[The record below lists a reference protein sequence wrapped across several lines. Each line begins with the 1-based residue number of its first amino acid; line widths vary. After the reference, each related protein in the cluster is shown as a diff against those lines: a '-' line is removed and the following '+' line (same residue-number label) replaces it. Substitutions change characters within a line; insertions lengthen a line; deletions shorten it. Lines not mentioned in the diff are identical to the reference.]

1 MFDFVWL
8 IPLFPAIG
16 FLINGFFGK
25 SYSKK
30 VVGGVAC
37 TALGLSFLT
46 SILILFELIGRPP
59 TERHFE
65 KVIFDWVV
73 SGSFQTVIGYQI
85 DPLSILMALVVSGV
99 SFFIHIYS
107 VGYMHDD
114 PGFPRYFTY
123 LNLFV
128 FMMLNLVLANNFLL
142 MFVGWEGVGL
152 CSYLLIGFWFE
163 KDSAANAG
171 KKAFVVNRVGDF
183 GFLLGMFLIFTSLG
197 KHGIWT
203 LDFTEVFAN
212 ASKLDPGAATAIT
225 ILLFIGACGKSAQ
238 IPLYVWLPDAM
249 EGPTPVSSL
258 IHAATMVTAGVYMV
272 ARCNV
277 LYSMAPISMAIVAVV
292 GVATAIY
299 TASIGFCQNDI
310 KKVLAYSTISQLGY
324 MFLGVGVG
332 AYSAGIFHLMTHAF
346 FKGLL
351 FLGAGSVM
359 HALSGEL
366 DMRKMG
372 ALRKKIPIT
381 FWTFFI
387 ATLAIAG
394 IPGLSG
400 FFSKDEILWQAFSSS
415 RGHFLLWLVAAIA
428 AGMTAFYMFRALFMT
443 FFGQS
448 RVDEHVA
455 HHIHESPKIMTVPLM
470 ILAILSVIGGYIG
483 VPHVLG
489 GANHIHEFLAPV
501 LVGGAEPAMYKN
513 DLVSIIRTLHKK
525 GKEITLKTTGN
536 DLEFVK
542 ATIGSVDR
550 YIFEVKA
557 PLDDVEG
564 TMHLTSMDEGKTRQ
578 YLANLKAC
586 LEALRGQK
594 VHSITRVIPTV
605 IDREKMERLG
615 QQLQGLVAEA
625 HLVQFMSGTND
636 LAFDGIDRP
645 APPVAEMELLGNIL
659 LKYIPTV
666 IIQGDGLDIT
676 LKA

>member
-1 MFDFVWL
+1 MFDYVWL
-8 IPLFPAIG
+8 IPMFPAIG
-16 FLINGFFGK
+16 FLINGFFGRR
-25 SYSKK
+25 YSKK
-30 VVGGVAC
+30 VVGWVAC
-37 TALGLSFLT
+37 SALGLSFLT
-46 SILILFELIGRPP
+46 SILIFFELIGRPP
-59 TERHFE
+59 TERVFE

-107 VGYMHDD
+107 LGYMHDD
-114 PGFPRYFTY
+114 PGYSRYFTY

-128 FMMLNLVLANNFLL
+128 FMMLNLILANNFLL

-183 GFLLGMFLIFTSLG
+183 GFILGMFLLFTSLG

-212 ASKLDPGAATAIT
+212 VNKLDTATVTAIT
-225 ILLFIGACGKSAQ
+225 ILFFIGACGKSAQ

-258 IHAATMVTAGVYMV
+258 IHAATMVTAGVYMI

-277 LYSMAPISMAIVAVV
+277 LYSMAPISMAIVAIV

-332 AYSAGIFHLMTHAF
+332 AFSAGIFHLMTHAF

-394 IPGLSG
+394 VPGLSG

-415 RGHFLLWLVAAIA
+415 HGHFVLWLVAAIA

-470 ILAILSVIGGYIG
+470 VLAVLSIIGGYIG

-501 LVGGAEPAMYKN
+501 LGGGAEPAKAHAGISILTQAWASGGEGAGHQAALELLMMVISVVIALIGIGIAYLFYVKNPALPKLLAERWKGLYKLIFN
-513 DLVSIIRTLHKK
+513 KYYVDELYEILFIKSLK
-525 GKEITLKTTGN
+525 GLGTG
-536 DLEFVK
+536 LWKGF
-542 ATIGSVDR
+542 
-550 YIFEVKA
+550 
-557 PLDDVEG
+557 DDF
-564 TMHLTSMDEGKTRQ
+564 
-578 YLANLKAC
+578 
-586 LEALRGQK
+586 
-594 VHSITRVIPTV
+594 V
-605 IDREKMERLG
+605 IDGTINGIAYLIGWLSGVMRRM
-615 QQLQGLVAEA
+615 QTGLVQNYAFSMVIGGIV
-625 HLVQFMSGTND
+625 LVAYYVVRAIF
-636 LAFDGIDRP
+636 
-645 APPVAEMELLGNIL
+645 
-659 LKYIPTV
+659 Y
-666 IIQGDGLDIT
+666 
-676 LKA
+676 

>member
-1 MFDFVWL
+1 MFDYVWL
-8 IPLFPAIG
+8 IPVFPAIG
-16 FLINGFFGK
+16 FVINGIFGRGLG
-25 SYSKK
+25 KK
-30 VVGGVAC
+30 VVSWVGPSVI
-37 TALGLSFLT
+37 GLSFLT
-46 SILILFELIGRPP
+46 SILIFFELIGKPL

-85 DPLSILMALVVSGV
+85 DPLSILMALVVTGV

-114 PGFPRYFTY
+114 PGYTRYFTY

-152 CSYLLIGFWFE
+152 CSYLLIGFWYE
-163 KDSAANAG
+163 KDSASNAG

-183 GFLLGMFLIFTSLG
+183 GFLLGMFLLFIHFGTLHFSDIFGSLQ
-197 KHGIWT
+197 KNPHM
-203 LDFTEVFAN
+203 LDT
-212 ASKLDPGAATAIT
+212 ATATTIT

-238 IPLYVWLPDAM
+238 IPIYVWLPDAM

-277 LYSMAPISMAIVAVV
+277 LYSLAPISMAVVAIV
-292 GVATAIY
+292 GVATAIF
-299 TASIGFCQNDI
+299 TASIGICQTDI

-372 ALRKKIPIT
+372 ALRKKIPYT

-394 IPGLSG
+394 VPGLSG
-400 FFSKDEILWQAFSSS
+400 FFSKDEILWQAFSSAH
-415 RGHFLLWLVAAIA
+415 GYWLLWAVAALA
-428 AGMTAFYMFRALFMT
+428 AGMTAFYMFRALFLT

-455 HHIHESPKIMTVPLM
+455 HHVHESPKIMTVPLM
-470 ILAILSVIGGYIG
+470 VLAVLSVIGGYIG
-483 VPHVLG
+483 IPHVLG

-501 LVGGAEPAMYKN
+501 LGGGAEPAKA
-513 DLVSIIRTLHKK
+513 HA
-525 GKEITLKTTGN
+525 GITLISQAWASGGETGGHSAT
-536 DLEFVK
+536 LEYILMAVSVVIGGIGILIAYLFYIKNPALPKLAAERWKGLYKLVYNK
-542 ATIGSVDR
+542 YYVDEIYEVLFIRSLKNLGTGLWKGFDELVIDGAINGIAYLIGSLSGAMRKIQTGVVQNYALSMVIGGIVIAAY
-550 YIFEVKA
+550 YIVRAIF
-557 PLDDVEG
+557 
-564 TMHLTSMDEGKTRQ
+564 
-578 YLANLKAC
+578 Y
-586 LEALRGQK
+586 
-594 VHSITRVIPTV
+594 
-605 IDREKMERLG
+605 
-615 QQLQGLVAEA
+615 
-625 HLVQFMSGTND
+625 
-636 LAFDGIDRP
+636 
-645 APPVAEMELLGNIL
+645 
-659 LKYIPTV
+659 
-666 IIQGDGLDIT
+666 
-676 LKA
+676 

>member
-1 MFDFVWL
+1 M
-8 IPLFPAIG
+8 FPAIG
-16 FLINGFFGK
+16 FLINGFFGRR
-25 SYSKK
+25 YSKK
-30 VVGGVAC
+30 VVGWVAC
-37 TALGLSFLT
+37 SALGLSFLT
-46 SILILFELIGRPP
+46 SILIFFELIGRPP
-59 TERHFE
+59 TERVFE

-107 VGYMHDD
+107 LGYMHDD
-114 PGFPRYFTY
+114 PGYSRYFTY

-128 FMMLNLVLANNFLL
+128 FMMLNLILANNFLL

-183 GFLLGMFLIFTSLG
+183 GFILGMFLLFTSLG

-212 ASKLDPGAATAIT
+212 VNKLDTATVTAIT
-225 ILLFIGACGKSAQ
+225 ILFFIGACGKSAQ

-258 IHAATMVTAGVYMV
+258 IHAATMVTAGVYMI

-277 LYSMAPISMAIVAVV
+277 LYSMAPISMAIVAIV

-394 IPGLSG
+394 VPGLSG

-415 RGHFLLWLVAAIA
+415 HGHFVLWLVAAIA

-470 ILAILSVIGGYIG
+470 VLAVLSIIGGYIG

-501 LVGGAEPAMYKN
+501 LGGGAEPAKAHAGISILTQAWASSGEGGGHSAAALELLMMVISVVIALIGIGIAYLFYVKNPALPKLLAERWKGLYK
-513 DLVSIIRTLHKK
+513 LVFNKYYVDELYEILFIKSLK
-525 GKEITLKTTGN
+525 GLGTG
-536 DLEFVK
+536 LWKGF
-542 ATIGSVDR
+542 
-550 YIFEVKA
+550 
-557 PLDDVEG
+557 DDF
-564 TMHLTSMDEGKTRQ
+564 
-578 YLANLKAC
+578 
-586 LEALRGQK
+586 
-594 VHSITRVIPTV
+594 V
-605 IDREKMERLG
+605 IDGTINGIAYLIGWLSGVTRRM
-615 QQLQGLVAEA
+615 QTGLVQNYAFSMVIGGIV
-625 HLVQFMSGTND
+625 LVAYYVVRAIF
-636 LAFDGIDRP
+636 
-645 APPVAEMELLGNIL
+645 
-659 LKYIPTV
+659 Y
-666 IIQGDGLDIT
+666 
-676 LKA
+676 

>member
-1 MFDFVWL
+1 MLDYVWL

-16 FLINGFFGK
+16 FVVNGFLGK
-25 SYSKK
+25 RLGKGFVSW
-30 VVGGVAC
+30 VGPSAI
-37 TALGLSFLT
+37 GLSFLT
-46 SILILFELIGRPP
+46 SVSIFFELIGRPP
-59 TERHFE
+59 SQRLFE

-73 SGSFQTVIGYQI
+73 SGPFHTVIGYQV
-85 DPLSILMALVVSGV
+85 DPLSILMALIVTGV

-114 PGFPRYFTY
+114 PGFPRYFTF

-128 FMMLNLVLANNFLL
+128 FMMLNLILANNFLL

-152 CSYLLIGFWFE
+152 CSYLLIGFWYE

-197 KHGIWT
+197 RHGIWT

-212 ASKLDPGAATAIT
+212 ASKLDVGTVTAIT
-225 ILLFIGACGKSAQ
+225 ILLFVGACGKSAQ

-258 IHAATMVTAGVYMV
+258 IHAATMVTAGVYMI

-277 LYSMAPISMAIVAVV
+277 LYSMAPISMTIVAIV

-324 MFLGVGVG
+324 MFVGVGVG

-351 FLGAGSVM
+351 FLGAGSIM

-372 ALRKKIPIT
+372 GLWKKIPIT

-415 RGHFLLWLVAAIA
+415 HGHPLLWLVAAVA

-443 FFGQS
+443 FFGES
-448 RVDEHVA
+448 RVDHQVA

-470 ILAILSVIGGYIG
+470 VLAVLSIAGGYVGI
-483 VPHVLG
+483 PHVLG

-501 LVGGAEPAMYKN
+501 VGGAAEPEKA
-513 DLVSIIRTLHKK
+513 HA
-525 GKEITLKTTGN
+525 GITLLSQAWASG
-536 DLEFVK
+536 
-542 ATIGSVDR
+542 G
-550 YIFEVKA
+550 
-557 PLDDVEG
+557 
-564 TMHLTSMDEGKTRQ
+564 
-578 YLANLKAC
+578 
-586 LEALRGQK
+586 EAGG
-594 VHSITRVIPTV
+594 HSA
-605 IDREKMERLG
+605 
-615 QQLQGLVAEA
+615 GL
-625 HLVQFMSGTND
+625 
-636 LAFDGIDRP
+636 
-645 APPVAEMELLGNIL
+645 ELLMMAASVAIALFGIGIAYLFYVKNPALPKRLAERFSGLYRLVLNKYYVDEIYEVL
-659 LKYIPTV
+659 FVNSLKGAGRALWKGFDELIIDGTVNGIAYFIGWLSSVMRRMQTGFVQNYAFSMIVGAVIVGAYYIARA
-666 IIQGDGLDIT
+666 IF
-676 LKA
+676 

>member
-1 MFDFVWL
+1 MFDYVWL
-8 IPLFPAIG
+8 VPAFPALG
-16 FLINGFFGK
+16 FLLNGLLGRR
-25 SYSKK
+25 YSKK
-30 VVGGVAC
+30 VVGWVAC
-37 TALGLSFLT
+37 SALGLSFLT
-46 SILILFELIGRPP
+46 SILIFFALIGRPP
-59 TERHFE
+59 TERFFE
-65 KVIFDWVV
+65 KVLFDWVI

-85 DPLSILMALVVSGV
+85 DPLSVLMALVVTGV

-114 PGFPRYFTY
+114 PGYPRYFTY

-183 GFLLGMFLIFTSLG
+183 GFILGMFLLFTSLG
-197 KHGIWT
+197 QKGVWT
-203 LDFTEVFAN
+203 LDFTEVFQN
-212 ASKLDPGAATAIT
+212 AHLLDSTTVTLIT
-225 ILLFIGACGKSAQ
+225 LLLFIGACGKSAQ

-258 IHAATMVTAGVYMV
+258 IHAATMVTAGVYMI

-277 LYSMAPISMAIVAVV
+277 LYSMAPLSMAVVAVV

-332 AYSAGIFHLMTHAF
+332 AFSAGIFHLMTHAF

-372 ALRKKIPIT
+372 ALRTKIPIT

-415 RGHFLLWLVAAIA
+415 HGHFLLWLVGAVA
-428 AGMTAFYMFRALFMT
+428 AGMTAFYMFRALFLT
-443 FFGQS
+443 FFGES
-448 RVDEHVA
+448 RVDPHVA
-455 HHIHESPKIMTVPLM
+455 HHIHESPKIMTVPLI
-470 ILAILSVIGGYIG
+470 ILAVLSIIGGYVG

-501 LVGGAEPAMYKN
+501 LGGGEPTKAHSAITFLSQAWASGGEGGGHSAGVELLMMIVSVIIALIGIGIAYLFYIKNPELPKQLAERWKRLY
-513 DLVSIIRTLHKK
+513 TLILNKYYVDEIYEVLFINSLK
-525 GKEITLKTTGN
+525 GLG
-536 DLEFVK
+536 
-542 ATIGSVDR
+542 IGLWKG
-550 YIFEVKA
+550 F
-557 PLDDVEG
+557 DDF
-564 TMHLTSMDEGKTRQ
+564 
-578 YLANLKAC
+578 
-586 LEALRGQK
+586 
-594 VHSITRVIPTV
+594 V
-605 IDREKMERLG
+605 IDGAVNGIAYLIGLISRGMRRIQTGFVQNYAFSMILG
-615 QQLQGLVAEA
+615 A
-625 HLVQFMSGTND
+625 
-636 LAFDGIDRP
+636 
-645 APPVAEMELLGNIL
+645 
-659 LKYIPTV
+659 V
-666 IIQGDGLDIT
+666 IIAGYYIVR
-676 LKA
+676 AIFY

>member
-1 MFDFVWL
+1 MLDYIWL
-8 IPLFPAIG
+8 IPAFPAIG
-16 FLINGFFGK
+16 FLLNGFLGK
-25 SYSKK
+25 RYPKS
-30 VVGGVAC
+30 VVGWVAC
-37 TALGLSFLT
+37 SALGLSFLT
-46 SILILFELIGRPP
+46 SILVFFELLGMAPA
-59 TERHFE
+59 ERHFE

-114 PGFPRYFTY
+114 PGYPRYFTY

-183 GFLLGMFLIFTSLG
+183 GFLLGMFLLFTSLG

-203 LDFTEVFAN
+203 LHFSEVFAN
-212 ASKLDPGAATAIT
+212 AHLLDPTTVTAIT
-225 ILLFIGACGKSAQ
+225 LLFFVGACGKSAQ

-258 IHAATMVTAGVYMV
+258 IHAATMVTAGVYMI

-277 LYSMAPISMAIVAVV
+277 LYSMAPVSMMIVAIV
-292 GVATAIY
+292 GVATALY
-299 TASIGFCQNDI
+299 TASIGICQNDI

-332 AYSAGIFHLMTHAF
+332 AFSAGIFHLMTHAF

-372 ALRKKIPIT
+372 GLRKKTPVT
-381 FWTFFI
+381 FWTFFF
-387 ATLAIAG
+387 ATMAIAG

-400 FFSKDEILWQAFSSS
+400 FFSKDEILWQAFSSPH
-415 RGHFLLWLVAAIA
+415 GYWLLWAVAALA

-443 FFGQS
+443 FWGEC
-448 RVDEHVA
+448 RAEEHVK
-455 HHIHESPKIMTVPLM
+455 HHIHESPKIMTFPLM
-470 ILAILSVIGGYIG
+470 ILAVLSVIGGYIG

-501 LVGGAEPAMYKN
+501 LGGGAEPAKAHAAVALLSQAWASGGEGGASSATLEYVLMAVSVAIAFIGIGMAYLFYVKSPALPKLAAEKLNGLYRLVFNKYYVDDIYQLLFINSLKN
-513 DLVSIIRTLHKK
+513 LGTGLWRGFDEFII
-525 GKEITLKTTGN
+525 
-536 DLEFVK
+536 D
-542 ATIGSVDR
+542 
-550 YIFEVKA
+550 
-557 PLDDVEG
+557 G
-564 TMHLTSMDEGKTRQ
+564 TVNGIA
-578 YLANLKAC
+578 YLFGWLSNAM
-586 LEALRGQK
+586 RRMQ
-594 VHSITRVIPTV
+594 T
-605 IDREKMERLG
+605 
-615 QQLQGLVAEA
+615 GLVQNYAFSM
-625 HLVQFMSGTND
+625 VIGGVI
-636 LAFDGIDRP
+636 LAGYYVVRAIF
-645 APPVAEMELLGNIL
+645 
-659 LKYIPTV
+659 Y
-666 IIQGDGLDIT
+666 
-676 LKA
+676 

>member
-1 MFDFVWL
+1 MFEYVWL

-16 FLINGFFGK
+16 FVINGLFGR
-25 SYSKK
+25 SLGKK
-30 VVGGVAC
+30 VVSWVGPSVI
-37 TALGLSFLT
+37 GLSFFT
-46 SILILFELIGRPP
+46 AILIFFEMIGKPP
-59 TERHFE
+59 TERLFE
-65 KVIFDWVV
+65 KVLFDWVV

-85 DPLSILMALVVSGV
+85 DPLSILMVLVVTGV

-114 PGFPRYFTY
+114 PGFTRYFTY

-152 CSYLLIGFWFE
+152 CSYLLIGFWYE
-163 KDSAANAG
+163 KDSASNAG

-183 GFLLGMFLIFTSLG
+183 GFILGMFLLFTSLG
-197 KHGIWT
+197 NQGIWT

-212 ASKLDPGAATAIT
+212 ANKLDMATVTAIT

-238 IPLYVWLPDAM
+238 IPIYVWLPDAM

-258 IHAATMVTAGVYMV
+258 IHAATMVTAGIYMV

-277 LYSMAPISMAIVAVV
+277 LYSMAPVAMAVV
-292 GVATAIY
+292 AIIGVATAIY

-310 KKVLAYSTISQLGY
+310 KKVMAYSTISQLGY

-332 AYSAGIFHLMTHAF
+332 AFSAGIFHLMTHAF

-372 ALRKKIPIT
+372 ALRKKIPYT

-400 FFSKDEILWQAFSSS
+400 FFSKDEILWQAFSSPH
-415 RGHFLLWLVAAIA
+415 GYWLLWAVAALA

-443 FFGQS
+443 FFGES
-448 RVDEHVA
+448 RVDHQVA
-455 HHIHESPKIMTVPLM
+455 HHVHESPKIMTVPLM
-470 ILAILSVIGGYIG
+470 VLAVLSVIGGYIG

-501 LVGGAEPAMYKN
+501 LGGGAEPAKAHAGISILSQAWASGGEAGGHSAALELLMMVISVVIALIGIGIAYLFYVKNPALPKQVAERWKGLYK
-513 DLVSIIRTLHKK
+513 LVFNKYYVDELY
-525 GKEITLKTTGN
+525 EILFINSLKNLGTGLWRGF
-536 DLEFVK
+536 DEFVIDGTVNGI
-542 ATIGSVDR
+542 AYLIGLLSGVMR
-550 YIFEVKA
+550 
-557 PLDDVEG
+557 
-564 TMHLTSMDEGKTRQ
+564 
-578 YLANLKAC
+578 
-586 LEALRGQK
+586 
-594 VHSITRVIPTV
+594 
-605 IDREKMERLG
+605 KM
-615 QQLQGLVAEA
+615 QTGLVQNYAFSMVIGGIV
-625 HLVQFMSGTND
+625 LV
-636 LAFDGIDRP
+636 AY
-645 APPVAEMELLGNIL
+645 
-659 LKYIPTV
+659 YIV
-666 IIQGDGLDIT
+666 RAIFY
-676 LKA
+676 

>member
-1 MFDFVWL
+1 MLEYVWL

-16 FLINGFFGK
+16 FTLNGLFGRRLGRK
-25 SYSKK
+25 AVSW
-30 VVGGVAC
+30 VGPSAI
-37 TALGLSFLT
+37 GLAFLT
-46 SILILFELIGRPP
+46 SILIFLELIRRPP
-59 TERHFE
+59 SERLFE
-65 KVIFDWVV
+65 KVLFDWVV

-85 DPLSILMALVVSGV
+85 DPLSILMALVVTGV

-114 PGFPRYFTY
+114 SGYIRYFAY

-128 FMMLNLVLANNFLL
+128 FMMLNLILANNFLL

-163 KDSAANAG
+163 KDSASNAG

-183 GFLLGMFLIFTSLG
+183 GFILGMFLLFTSLG

-203 LDFTEVFAN
+203 LDFTEVFSN
-212 ASKLDPGAATAIT
+212 AAKLDSTTVTAIT
-225 ILLFIGACGKSAQ
+225 ILFFVGACGKSAQ

-277 LYSMAPISMAIVAVV
+277 LYSMAPLSMAIIAIV
-292 GVATAIY
+292 GVVTAIY

-359 HALSGEL
+359 HAMSGEL

-372 ALRKKIPIT
+372 ALRKKIPVT

-394 IPGLSG
+394 VPGLSG

-415 RGHFLLWLVAAIA
+415 HGHFLLWLVAAVA

-443 FFGQS
+443 FFGES
-448 RVDEHVA
+448 RVDPHVA
-455 HHIHESPKIMTVPLM
+455 HHIHESPRMMTVPLM
-470 ILAILSVIGGYIG
+470 ILAILSIIGGYVG

-501 LVGGAEPAMYKN
+501 VGGAEPSKAHAGISLIAQAWASGGETGGHSAILELLMMALSVAIALIGIGIAYLFYIKN
-513 DLVSIIRTLHKK
+513 PALPKLLAERQKGLYQLVFHKYYVDELY
-525 GKEITLKTTGN
+525 EILFINSLK
-536 DLEFVK
+536 
-542 ATIGSVDR
+542 
-550 YIFEVKA
+550 
-557 PLDDVEG
+557 
-564 TMHLTSMDEGKTRQ
+564 
-578 YLANLKAC
+578 
-586 LEALRGQK
+586 
-594 VHSITRVIPTV
+594 
-605 IDREKMERLG
+605 RLG
-615 QQLQGLVAEA
+615 TGLWRGFDELIIDGTVNGIAYLIGWLSGVMRRMQTGLVQNYAFSMVIGGLI
-625 HLVQFMSGTND
+625 LV
-636 LAFDGIDRP
+636 IYY
-645 APPVAEMELLGNIL
+645 LLRAIF
-659 LKYIPTV
+659 Y
-666 IIQGDGLDIT
+666 
-676 LKA
+676 

>member
-1 MFDFVWL
+1 MFDYVWL
-8 IPLFPAIG
+8 IPMFPAIG
-16 FLINGFFGK
+16 FLINGFFGRQ
-25 SYSKK
+25 YSKK
-30 VVGGVAC
+30 VVGWVAC
-37 TALGLSFLT
+37 SALGLSFLT
-46 SILILFELIGRPP
+46 SILIFFELIGRPP
-59 TERHFE
+59 TERVFE

-114 PGFPRYFTY
+114 PGYPRYFTY

-128 FMMLNLVLANNFLL
+128 FMMLNLILANNFLL

-183 GFLLGMFLIFTSLG
+183 GFILGMFLLFTSLG

-212 ASKLDPGAATAIT
+212 ANKLDTATVTAIT
-225 ILLFIGACGKSAQ
+225 ILFFIGACGKSAQ

-258 IHAATMVTAGVYMV
+258 IHAATMVTAGVYMI

-277 LYSMAPISMAIVAVV
+277 LYTMAPLSMAIVAIV

-332 AYSAGIFHLMTHAF
+332 AFSAGIFHLMTHAF

-381 FWTFFI
+381 FWTFFF

-415 RGHFLLWLVAAIA
+415 HGHFLLWLVAAIA

-443 FFGQS
+443 FFGES

-470 ILAILSVIGGYIG
+470 VLAVLSIVGGYIG

-501 LVGGAEPAMYKN
+501 LGGGAEPAKAHAGISILSQAWASGGEGGGHGATLELLMMVVSVVIALIGIGIAYLFYVKNPALPKLLAERWKGLYK
-513 DLVSIIRTLHKK
+513 LVFNKYYVDELYEILFINSLKNLGMGLWK
-525 GKEITLKTTGN
+525 G
-536 DLEFVK
+536 F
-542 ATIGSVDR
+542 
-550 YIFEVKA
+550 
-557 PLDDVEG
+557 DDF
-564 TMHLTSMDEGKTRQ
+564 
-578 YLANLKAC
+578 
-586 LEALRGQK
+586 
-594 VHSITRVIPTV
+594 V
-605 IDREKMERLG
+605 IDGTINGIAYLIGLLSGAMRKM
-615 QQLQGLVAEA
+615 QTGLVQNYAFSMIIGGIV
-625 HLVQFMSGTND
+625 LV
-636 LAFDGIDRP
+636 AY
-645 APPVAEMELLGNIL
+645 
-659 LKYIPTV
+659 YIV
-666 IIQGDGLDIT
+666 RAIFY
-676 LKA
+676 

>member
-1 MFDFVWL
+1 MFDYVWL
-8 IPLFPAIG
+8 IPVFPAVG
-16 FLINGFFGK
+16 FLINGLFGR
-25 SYSKK
+25 SLGKK
-30 VVGGVAC
+30 VVSWVGPSVI
-37 TALGLSFLT
+37 GLSFLT
-46 SILILFELIGRPP
+46 SILIFLELIGKPV
-59 TERHFE
+59 TDRHFE

-114 PGFPRYFTY
+114 PGFTRYFTY

-128 FMMLNLVLANNFLL
+128 FMMLNLILANNFLL

-152 CSYLLIGFWFE
+152 CSYLLIGFWYE
-163 KDSAANAG
+163 KDSASNAG

-183 GFLLGMFLIFTSLG
+183 GFLLGIFLLFIHFGTLHFADIFGPLQ
-197 KHGIWT
+197 KNPHM
-203 LDFTEVFAN
+203 LDT
-212 ASKLDPGAATAIT
+212 ATATTIT
-225 ILLFIGACGKSAQ
+225 ILLFVGACGKSAQ
-238 IPLYVWLPDAM
+238 IPIYVWLPDAM

-277 LYSMAPISMAIVAVV
+277 LYSLAPISMAVVAIV
-292 GVATAIY
+292 GVATAIF

-372 ALRKKIPIT
+372 ALRKKIPYT

-400 FFSKDEILWQAFSSS
+400 FFSKDEILWQAFSSPH
-415 RGHFLLWLVAAIA
+415 GYWLLWAVAALA

-455 HHIHESPKIMTVPLM
+455 HHVHESPKIMTVPLM
-470 ILAILSVIGGYIG
+470 VLAALSVIGGYIG
-483 VPHVLG
+483 VPHILG

-501 LVGGAEPAMYKN
+501 LGGGAEPAKAHAGIALISQAWASGGEAGGHGASLELLMM
-513 DLVSIIRTLHKK
+513 LVSVVIALIGIGVAYL
-525 GKEITLKTTGN
+525 
-536 DLEFVK
+536 FYVK
-542 ATIGSVDR
+542 N
-550 YIFEVKA
+550 
-557 PLDDVEG
+557 P
-564 TMHLTSMDEGKTRQ
+564 
-578 YLANLKAC
+578 
-586 LEALRGQK
+586 ALPK
-594 VHSITRVIPTV
+594 
-605 IDREKMERLG
+605 
-615 QQLQGLVAEA
+615 LVAEKWKRLYKLVFNKYYVDELYEILFINSLKNLGTGLWKGFDEFVIDGTVNGIA
-625 HLVQFMSGTND
+625 YLIGSLSRAMRKMQTGLVQNY
-636 LAFDGIDRP
+636 AFSMIIGGI
-645 APPVAEMELLGNIL
+645 VLVGY
-659 LKYIPTV
+659 YIV
-666 IIQGDGLDIT
+666 RSIFY
-676 LKA
+676 

>member
-1 MFDFVWL
+1 MFEYVWL

-16 FLINGFFGK
+16 FMINGFFGRRLG
-25 SYSKK
+25 KK
-30 VVGGVAC
+30 VVSWVGPSAI
-37 TALGLSFLT
+37 GLSFLT
-46 SILILFELIGRPP
+46 SILIFFELIGRPS
-59 TERHFE
+59 TERLFE

-73 SGSFQTVIGYQI
+73 SGEFQTVIGYQI

-114 PGFPRYFTY
+114 PGYTRYFTY

-152 CSYLLIGFWFE
+152 CSYLLIGFWYE
-163 KDSAANAG
+163 KDSASNAG

-183 GFLLGMFLIFTSLG
+183 GFILGMFLLFTSLG
-197 KHGIWT
+197 EHGIWT

-212 ASKLDPGAATAIT
+212 ANKLDTATVTAIT
-225 ILLFIGACGKSAQ
+225 ILLFIGATGKSAQ
-238 IPLYVWLPDAM
+238 IPIYVWLPDAM

-277 LYSMAPISMAIVAVV
+277 LYSMAPIAMAIVAIV
-292 GVATAIY
+292 GVATAIF
-299 TASIGFCQNDI
+299 TASIGFCQTDI

-332 AYSAGIFHLMTHAF
+332 AFSAGIFHLMTHAF

-372 ALRKKIPIT
+372 ALRTKIPIT

-415 RGHFLLWLVAAIA
+415 HGHFLLWLVAAVA

-448 RVDEHVA
+448 RVDEQVA

-470 ILAILSVIGGYIG
+470 VLAGLSIIGGYIG
-483 VPHVLG
+483 VPHILG

-501 LVGGAEPAMYKN
+501 LGGGGTPAKAHAGI
-513 DLVSIIRTLHKK
+513 SILTQAWASGGEGGGHSAA
-525 GKEITLKTTGN
+525 
-536 DLEFVK
+536 LEFLMMGVSVVIALIGIGIAYLFYVK
-542 ATIGSVDR
+542 NPALPKMLAEKWKGLYTLVFNKYYVDELYEILFIKSLKGLGVALWR
-550 YIFEVKA
+550 GF
-557 PLDDVEG
+557 
-564 TMHLTSMDEGKTRQ
+564 DELVIDALVNGI
-578 YLANLKAC
+578 AC
-586 LEALRGQK
+586 LIGWISGGLRKIQTGFVQNYAF
-594 VHSITRVIPTV
+594 SMVIGGV
-605 IDREKMERLG
+605 I
-615 QQLQGLVAEA
+615 LVVYYVVRAI
-625 HLVQFMSGTND
+625 F
-636 LAFDGIDRP
+636 
-645 APPVAEMELLGNIL
+645 
-659 LKYIPTV
+659 Y
-666 IIQGDGLDIT
+666 
-676 LKA
+676 

>member
-1 MFDFVWL
+1 MLEYVWL

-16 FLINGFFGK
+16 FLINGLFGRALG
-25 SYSKK
+25 KK
-30 VVGGVAC
+30 VVSWVGPSAI
-37 TALGLSFLT
+37 GLSFLT
-46 SILILFELIGRPP
+46 SILIFFELIAKPS
-59 TERHFE
+59 TERLFE

-114 PGFPRYFTY
+114 PGYTRYFTY

-128 FMMLNLVLANNFLL
+128 FMMLNLILANNFLL

-163 KDSAANAG
+163 KDSASNAG

-183 GFLLGMFLIFTSLG
+183 GFILGIFLLFTSLG
-197 KHGIWT
+197 KHGIST

-212 ASKLDPGAATAIT
+212 ASKLDT
-225 ILLFIGACGKSAQ
+225 
-238 IPLYVWLPDAM
+238 V
-249 EGPTPVSSL
+249 
-258 IHAATMVTAGVYMV
+258 MVTAGVYMV

-277 LYSMAPISMAIVAVV
+277 LYSMAPISMAVVAIV
-292 GVATAIY
+292 GVVTAIY

-415 RGHFLLWLVAAIA
+415 HGHFLLWLVGAVA

-443 FFGQS
+443 FFGES

-455 HHIHESPKIMTVPLM
+455 HHIHESPKIMTVPLLV
-470 ILAILSVIGGYIG
+470 LAVLSIIGGYAGI
-483 VPHVLG
+483 PHVLG

-501 LVGGAEPAMYKN
+501 VGGGAEPAKA
-513 DLVSIIRTLHKK
+513 HA
-525 GKEITLKTTGN
+525 GITLISQAWASGGEGAGHSAVLEILMMVVSVIIALIGIGIAYLFYVKNPALPKLLAEKQRGLYQLIYNKYYVDELYEILFINSLKRLGTG
-536 DLEFVK
+536 LWRGF
-542 ATIGSVDR
+542 
-550 YIFEVKA
+550 
-557 PLDDVEG
+557 DDF
-564 TMHLTSMDEGKTRQ
+564 
-578 YLANLKAC
+578 
-586 LEALRGQK
+586 
-594 VHSITRVIPTV
+594 V
-605 IDREKMERLG
+605 IDGTINGIAYLIGWLSGVMRRV
-615 QQLQGLVAEA
+615 QTGLVQNYAFA
-625 HLVQFMSGTND
+625 MIIGGVVLVVYYIVR
-636 LAFDGIDRP
+636 GIF
-645 APPVAEMELLGNIL
+645 
-659 LKYIPTV
+659 Y
-666 IIQGDGLDIT
+666 
-676 LKA
+676 

>member
-1 MFDFVWL
+1 MLEYVWL

-16 FLINGFFGK
+16 FTLNGLFGRRLGRK
-25 SYSKK
+25 AVSW
-30 VVGGVAC
+30 VGPSAI
-37 TALGLSFLT
+37 GLAFLT
-46 SILILFELIGRPP
+46 SILIFLELIRRPP
-59 TERHFE
+59 SERLFE
-65 KVIFDWVV
+65 KVLFDWVV

-85 DPLSILMALVVSGV
+85 DPLSILMALVVTGV

-114 PGFPRYFTY
+114 SGYIRYFAY

-128 FMMLNLVLANNFLL
+128 FMMLNLILANNFLL

-163 KDSAANAG
+163 KDSASNAG

-183 GFLLGMFLIFTSLG
+183 GFILGMFLLFTSLG

-203 LDFTEVFAN
+203 LDFTEVFSN
-212 ASKLDPGAATAIT
+212 AAKLDSTTVTAIT
-225 ILLFIGACGKSAQ
+225 ILFFVGACGKSAQ

-277 LYSMAPISMAIVAVV
+277 LYSMAPLSMAIVAIV
-292 GVATAIY
+292 GVVTAIY

-359 HALSGEL
+359 HAMSGEL

-372 ALRKKIPIT
+372 ALRKKIPVT

-394 IPGLSG
+394 VPGLSG

-415 RGHFLLWLVAAIA
+415 HGHFLLWLVAAVA

-443 FFGQS
+443 FFGES
-448 RVDEHVA
+448 RVDPHVA
-455 HHIHESPKIMTVPLM
+455 HHIHESPRMMTVPLM
-470 ILAILSVIGGYIG
+470 ILAILSIIGGYVG

-501 LVGGAEPAMYKN
+501 VGGAEPSKAHAGISLIAQAWASGGETGGHSAILELLMMALSVAIALIGIGIAYLFYIKN
-513 DLVSIIRTLHKK
+513 PALPKLLAERQKGLYQLVFHKYYVDELY
-525 GKEITLKTTGN
+525 EILFINSLK
-536 DLEFVK
+536 
-542 ATIGSVDR
+542 
-550 YIFEVKA
+550 
-557 PLDDVEG
+557 
-564 TMHLTSMDEGKTRQ
+564 
-578 YLANLKAC
+578 
-586 LEALRGQK
+586 
-594 VHSITRVIPTV
+594 
-605 IDREKMERLG
+605 RLG
-615 QQLQGLVAEA
+615 TGLWRGFDELIIDGTVNGIAYLIGWLSGVMRRMQTGLVQNYAFSMVIGGLI
-625 HLVQFMSGTND
+625 LV
-636 LAFDGIDRP
+636 IYY
-645 APPVAEMELLGNIL
+645 LLRAIF
-659 LKYIPTV
+659 Y
-666 IIQGDGLDIT
+666 
-676 LKA
+676 

>member
-1 MFDFVWL
+1 MFDYVWL
-8 IPLFPAIG
+8 IPVFPAIG
-16 FLINGFFGK
+16 FLINGFFGRR
-25 SYSKK
+25 YDKK
-30 VVGGVAC
+30 IVGWVAC
-37 TALGLSFLT
+37 SALGLSFLT
-46 SILILFELIGRPP
+46 SILIFFQLIGRPP

-65 KVIFDWVV
+65 KVLFDWVV
-73 SGSFQTVIGYQI
+73 SGSLQTVIGYQI

-114 PGFPRYFTY
+114 PGYPRYFTY

-128 FMMLNLVLANNFLL
+128 FMMLNLILANNFLL

-163 KDSAANAG
+163 KDSASNAG

-183 GFLLGMFLIFTSLG
+183 GFLLGMFLLFTSLG

-203 LDFTEVFAN
+203 LDFSEVFAN
-212 ASKLDPGAATAIT
+212 AHLLDTGTVTAIT

-277 LYSMAPISMAIVAVV
+277 LYSMAPVSMMIVAIV

-372 ALRKKIPIT
+372 ALRKKIPYT

-415 RGHFLLWLVAAIA
+415 NGHFLLWLVAAVA

-443 FFGQS
+443 FFGES

-470 ILAILSVIGGYIG
+470 ILAVLSIIGGYIG
-483 VPHVLG
+483 IPHVLG

-501 LVGGAEPAMYKN
+501 LGGGVEPAKA
-513 DLVSIIRTLHKK
+513 HA
-525 GKEITLKTTGN
+525 GITLLSQAWASGGESGGHSASLEIFMMAVSVVIALIGISIAYIFYVKNPALPKLLAEKQKGLYKLVFN
-536 DLEFVK
+536 KYYVDELYEILFINSLKQLGIGLWRGFDEFVIDGTVNGI
-542 ATIGSVDR
+542 AYLIGWISGVMR
-550 YIFEVKA
+550 RMQ
-557 PLDDVEG
+557 
-564 TMHLTSMDEGKTRQ
+564 T
-578 YLANLKAC
+578 
-586 LEALRGQK
+586 
-594 VHSITRVIPTV
+594 
-605 IDREKMERLG
+605 
-615 QQLQGLVAEA
+615 GLVQNYAFSMIIGGVI
-625 HLVQFMSGTND
+625 LVGYYMVRAIF
-636 LAFDGIDRP
+636 
-645 APPVAEMELLGNIL
+645 
-659 LKYIPTV
+659 Y
-666 IIQGDGLDIT
+666 
-676 LKA
+676 